1 VFHGANS
8 LLEIEAETTLLAQT
22 ANDVSAH
29 LKVGDTTRLCWPVA
43 ETFAFPDPG
52 AGA

>member
-1 VFHGANS
+1 
-8 LLEIEAETTLLAQT
+8 LIEIEAVAETTLLAQT
-22 ANDVSAH
+22 ANYASAH
-29 LKVGDTTRLCWPVA
+29 LKVGDATRLCWPVA